1 MDDVKHFQTTNNI
14 GMVGA
19 ILFLIYNIL
28 RAIDPLIFSTVTGSI
43 IKTIVGLMSL
53 FIVIG
58 FLVYGFIMIVT
69 AILN

>member
-1 MDDVKHFQTTNNI
+1 MDDVKHLQTTNNI